1 MERHIHHSTGE
12 SGALSL
18 RAESS
23 AIMQIA
29 RHLHRSPPARKM
41 ARMAH
46 GSLTTRSIAA
56 ILAGMVLAVAA
67 QGFAES
73 RSKSRQKTELGPPPA
88 TRIDVTPL
96 GYVAPSRFYLVARL
110 SSATLDF
117 IDKDHLL
124 FTFREGGLLQRVPS
138 DPREDDD
145 QVICAVVLDIPTG
158 QVVERA
164 KWRMHDR
171 ERYLWAIGDGHFLVR
186 QRNALYL
193 TDSHLGLRPYMQV
206 DTQLQALSVAPD
218 RKLMMVE
225 YQKYE
230 PPAADSNGLD
240 ATTRRPP
247 PTLGD
252 PSPPS
257 ARPVSTQILMVRT
270 QDNMLIA
277 KSEVGHAVDVPLLQ
291 NGFLEVL
298 EGSRPD
304 EWVIRNK
311 PFSGQPSTIAGFKS
325 ACDPTVTTLSDTVA
339 LAVGCIGGSNDHSVT
354 AYSMNG
360 SILWQDRWQS
370 RYIWPTF
377 EFAENGSRF
386 AYGSLEVNH
395 SIGTMDPFGED
406 DVVAQMV
413 GVFDTDTGKLEL
425 VKTATPILSA
435 GHNYALS
442 ADGSRFAILRNDAI
456 EVYDLPPAPALPPAA
471 IAKATPK

>member
-1 MERHIHHSTGE
+1 MR
-12 SGALSL
+12 
-18 RAESS
+18 
-23 AIMQIA
+23 IA
-29 RHLHRSPPARKM
+29 RDLHRSRLTRKM

-46 GSLTTRSIAA
+46 GSSTTRSIAT
-56 ILAGMVLAVAA
+56 ILVGMVLVTASP
-67 QGFAES
+67 GIAES
-73 RSKSRQKTELGPPPA
+73 KSKSRQKAELGPPPTA
-88 TRIDVTPL
+88 RIDVTPL

-124 FTFREGGLLQRVPS
+124 FTFREGGLLQRLPS
-138 DPREDDD
+138 DPKDDND
-145 QVICAVVLDIPTG
+145 QVIRAMVLDIATG
-158 QVVERA
+158 QVVQQA

-171 ERYLWAIGDGHFLVR
+171 DRYLWAVGDGRFLVR

-206 DTQLQALSVAPD
+206 DTQLQALTVAPD
-218 RKLMMVE
+218 HKLMMVE
-225 YQKYE
+225 YEKYE

-240 ATTRRPP
+240 ETTQRTP

-252 PSPPS
+252 PSAPS
-257 ARPVSTQILMVRT
+257 ARAISTQILLVRT
-270 QDNMLIA
+270 EDNMLVA
-277 KSEVGHAVDVPLLQ
+277 KSEARHAVDVPLLQ

-304 EWVIRNK
+304 EWVIRDK
-311 PFSGQPSTIAGFKS
+311 PFGGQPSMVAGFKS

-339 LAVGCIGGSNDHSVT
+339 LAVGCIGGSNDRAVT
-354 AYSMNG
+354 AYSMTG
-360 SILWQDRWQS
+360 SVLWQDRWQS

-386 AYGSLEVNH
+386 AYGSLEINH

-425 VKTATPILSA
+425 VKTASPILSA
-435 GHNYALS
+435 GHNYTLS

-456 EVYDLPPAPALPPAA
+456 EIYDLPPAPAPPAA